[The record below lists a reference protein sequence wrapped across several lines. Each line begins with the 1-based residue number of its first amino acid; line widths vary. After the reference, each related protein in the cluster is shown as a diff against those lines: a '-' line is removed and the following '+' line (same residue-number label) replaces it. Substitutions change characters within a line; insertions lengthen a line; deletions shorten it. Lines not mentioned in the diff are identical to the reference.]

1 MWTWNFLFQFKAFE
15 LNNDF
20 FCFSGNVAAHST
32 NRLLFLLHMANRTVF
47 TLSLRVNF
55 NMYPTVYPDCLFQMS
70 VLINEA
76 HLGLTTTPIGH
87 SPMLKPKRDWADVS
101 HVRTLTQTSL
111 KPRGYAVLLSLLV
124 CVCVWV
130 WSVITTNIFHVQA
143 KSSWIYETHIDEIY
157 RKLCKVYTSN
167 GLSVWVGL

>member
-1 MWTWNFLFQFKAFE
+1 MWTWDFVFQFKAFE

-32 NRLLFLLHMANRTVF
+32 DRLLFLLHTANRTVF

-55 NMYPTVYPDCLFQMS
+55 NMYPTVYPNCLFQMS

-76 HLGLTTTPIGH
+76 HLGLTTAPIGR
-87 SPMLKPKRDWADVS
+87 STMLKLKRDWASVS
-101 HVRTLTQTSL
+101 HVWTLTQTSL
-111 KPRGYAVLLSLLV
+111 KLRGYTVLLSLL
-124 CVCVWV
+124 VCVWV

-143 KSSWIYETHIDEIY
+143 KSSWVYKTHIDEIY

-167 GLSVWVGL
+167 GLSFWVGL